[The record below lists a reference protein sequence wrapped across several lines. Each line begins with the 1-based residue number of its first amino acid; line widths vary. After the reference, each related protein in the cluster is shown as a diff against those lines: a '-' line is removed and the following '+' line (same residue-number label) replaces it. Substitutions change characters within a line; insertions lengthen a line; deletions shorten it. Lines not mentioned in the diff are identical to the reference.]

1 MYEVSSGSREVESL
15 RQVGPAGS
23 VIRERAAGRA
33 AAPSF
38 TLLGEVRGR
47 LGGRELELGSP
58 QRRLVLAVLL
68 LHEGGPVELDD
79 LVDAVWGEHPPGH
92 AIQGIRSHI
101 ANLRRALEPERAA
114 RQPAGLLIS
123 VGRAYALRLPPGSV
137 DATLAR
143 TLVERARRSEHAGD
157 PAAAREQ
164 LAAAL
169 ALWRGSP
176 LAGLPGPFA
185 ERHRER
191 LAELRLAAQER
202 RLALELAIG
211 PAEPLLPEI
220 AALSAE
226 HPLRE
231 GLRGLHLTA
240 LHRAG
245 RRAEALAVYA
255 RTRSELV
262 AELGVEP
269 GADLTRLHRELLRDE
284 PPPAETA
291 APVVPAQLPADL
303 VDFTGHGEVVTQLAA
318 RLRRPDPHGVP
329 TVVVSGMGG
338 VGKSSLAIHVA
349 HRVRGHFPDGQLYA
363 DLRGA
368 SAAPAPAD
376 VVLGGFLR
384 GLGVP
389 EGELPA
395 AVQDRAALLRSL
407 LATRRVLVVLDDAR
421 DVDQVRPL
429 LPGSTGTAVLITS
442 RTALSEL
449 SGAHPLRLPVLPRE
463 DALRLLAKIVGP
475 ERVETQLAAAH
486 RAVEGC
492 GFLPLAVRI
501 VGARLAARP
510 GWSVARISDRLADQR
525 SRLALLHVGEL
536 TVARAFQLG
545 YDQLNSAQARAFRLL
560 ARIGIPE
567 IPLPVCA
574 AVLDCTPERAEEIC
588 EALVDLS
595 LLDTPQPDRYRFHDL
610 IRLFALE
617 QPEPEGAAAVPRAL
631 DHYVATLNR
640 LHGVFQSSAVRDC
653 LLPATAT
660 GSPIADNEAGQ
671 AWLDLERANLIALL
685 RAAADAGVVRVAAD
699 IAWAL
704 VSLSDLGTNPG
715 ETLRALEAVLRVA
728 ESHGDRP
735 AQARLLAAAGG
746 LQTVGLGQFL
756 AAVPR
761 LRRART
767 LAEAEGNGR
776 LRAWAEVYLTLVD
789 WHLAPA
795 AELPDRV
802 SAAVASFDGTG
813 APWADGILRVAAA
826 QAYLA
831 TGAHEP
837 ARQQAEA
844 ALLLAAD
851 AGFRE
856 IEAFAMQEVGAALS
870 EAGDHA
876 RALEYCTAAL
886 RQARRHGPRLQQGWA
901 LTPLARAN
909 LNAGNLEAAEAQAA
923 EAVRILTGCA
933 DMFNRGRALVV
944 HGRALAALHRTDEA
958 AAVFLR
964 ACRFYTRIRRPDTVN
979 QLRELLLTEFGM
991 PPGTDFSGTLTRR
1004 QPSTNEH

>member
-1 MYEVSSGSREVESL
+1 M
-15 RQVGPAGS
+15 RQVGTAGS
-23 VIRERAAGRA
+23 VLRERTAGHP
-33 AAPSF
+33 AAPTF
-38 TLLGEVRGR
+38 GLLGEVRGR
-47 LGGRELELGSP
+47 LGARELELGSP

-79 LVDAVWGEHPPGH
+79 LVDAVWGDEPPDH
-92 AIQGIRSHI
+92 AVQGIRSHI
-101 ANLRRALEPERAA
+101 ANLRRVLEPERAA
-114 RQPAGLLIS
+114 RQPAGLLVS

-137 DATLAR
+137 DAVRAR
-143 TLVERARRSEHAGD
+143 ALVERAGRSERAGD
-157 PAAAREQ
+157 PSAAREQ
-164 LAAAL
+164 LTAAL
-169 ALWRGSP
+169 ALWQGSP
-176 LAGLPGPFA
+176 LAGLPGSFA

-191 LAELRLAAQER
+191 LTELRLVAQER
-202 RLALELAIG
+202 RLALELRLG

-269 GADLTRLHRELLRDE
+269 GAELARLHRELLRDE
-284 PPPAETA
+284 PPPAPAETA
-291 APVVPAQLPADL
+291 APVTPAQLPADL
-303 VDFTGHGEVVTQLAA
+303 ADFTGHAEVAAQLAA
-318 RLRRPDPHGVP
+318 RLCREGPHGVP
-329 TVVVSGMGG
+329 AVVISGMGG

-349 HRVRGHFPDGQLYA
+349 HRVRAHFPDGQLYA

-368 SAAPAPAD
+368 GTAPAAAD
-376 VVLGGFLR
+376 VLLGGFLR

-389 EGELPA
+389 EGELPPG
-395 AVQDRAALLRSL
+395 VEDRAALLRSL

-421 DVDQVRPL
+421 DLDQVRPL
-429 LPGSTGTAVLITS
+429 LPGTPGTAVLITS

-449 SGAHPLRLPVLPRE
+449 AGAHPLRLPVLPRE
-463 DALRLLAKIVGP
+463 DALRLLAKIAGP
-475 ERVETQLAAAH
+475 ERIQSQLAAAH

-574 AVLDCTPERAEEIC
+574 AVLGCAPERAEEIC

-595 LLDTPQPDRYRFHDL
+595 LLDTPAPDRYRFHDL

-617 QPEPEGAAAVPRAL
+617 QPEPEAAAAVPRAL
-631 DHYVATLNR
+631 DHYLATLNR
-640 LHGVFQSSAVRDC
+640 LHGVFSSSAVRGC
-653 LLPATAT
+653 LLPTTSGGTPLA
-660 GSPIADNEAGQ
+660 GNEAGQ
-671 AWLDLERANLIALL
+671 AWLDLERPNLIALL
-685 RAAADAGVVRVAAD
+685 RAAAAAGVVRVAAD

-704 VSLSDLGTNPG
+704 VSLSDLGANPG

-728 ESHGDRP
+728 ETHGDRP

-761 LRRART
+761 LRRARAM
-767 LAEAEGNGR
+767 AEAEGNAR
-776 LRAWAEVYLTLVD
+776 LRAWAEVYLTLID

-795 AELPDRV
+795 AELPDRIA
-802 SAAVASFDGTG
+802 AAVDAFDGTG
-813 APWADGILRVAAA
+813 AAWADGILRVAAA

-831 TGAHEP
+831 VGAHER
-837 ARQQAEA
+837 ARAQAEA
-844 ALLLAAD
+844 AMALAGR

-856 IEAFAMQEVGAALS
+856 LEAFAMQEVGAALS
-870 EAGDHA
+870 EAGEHD
-876 RALEYCTAAL
+876 RALEFCTAAL
-886 RQARRHGPRLQQGWA
+886 RHARRHGPRLQQGWA

-909 LNAGNLEAAEAQAA
+909 LAAGDAAAAEAQAA

-933 DMFNRGRALVV
+933 DMFNRGRALVI
-944 HGRALAALHRTDEA
+944 HGRALAALHRTEQA
-958 AAVFLR
+958 AEVLLR
-964 ACRFYTRIRRPDTVN
+964 ACRFFARIRRPDQVD
-979 QLRELLLTEFGM
+979 QLRTLLIDEFGL
-991 PPGTDFSGTLTRR
+991 PPHTDFTGTVIRR
-1004 QPSTNEH
+1004 QLSTNRC

>member
-1 MYEVSSGSREVESL
+1 M

-23 VIRERAAGRA
+23 VIRERTAG
-33 AAPSF
+33 APSF
-38 TLLGEVRGR
+38 TLLGAVRGR
-47 LGGRELELGSP
+47 LGARELELGSP

-79 LVDAVWGEHPPGH
+79 LVDAVWGDRPPGH
-92 AIQGIRSHI
+92 AVQGIRSHI
-101 ANLRRALEPERAA
+101 ANLRRVLEPERAA

-123 VGRAYALRLPPGSV
+123 VGRAYALRLPAGRV
-137 DATLAR
+137 DAILAG

-157 PAAAREQ
+157 KAAAREQ

-169 ALWRGSP
+169 ELWQGSP

-202 RLALELAIG
+202 RLALDLALG

-269 GADLTRLHRELLRDE
+269 GAELARLHRALLRDE
-284 PPPAETA
+284 PPPAPAEPP
-291 APVVPAQLPADL
+291 APVIPAQLPADL
-303 VDFTGHGEVVTQLAA
+303 VDFTGHAEVVTQLAA

-329 TVVVSGMGG
+329 AVVISGMGG

-349 HRVRGHFPDGQLYA
+349 HRIRDHFPDGQLYA

-368 SAAPAPAD
+368 GAAPAAAD
-376 VVLGGFLR
+376 VLLGGFLR

-395 AVQDRAALLRSL
+395 AVVDRAALLRSL

-429 LPGSTGTAVLITS
+429 LPGTTGTAVLITS

-449 SGAHPLRLPVLPRE
+449 SGAHPLRLPVLPRD
-463 DALRLLAKIVGP
+463 DALRLLAKIAGP
-475 ERVETQLAAAH
+475 ERIEAQLAAAH

-574 AVLDCTPERAEEIC
+574 AVLDCTLERAEEIC

-595 LLDTPQPDRYRFHDL
+595 LLDTPRPDRYRFHDL

-631 DHYVATLNR
+631 DHYLATLSR
-640 LHGVFQSSAVRDC
+640 LHRVFRSSAVRDC
-653 LLPATAT
+653 LLPTTAS

-671 AWLDLERANLIALL
+671 GWLDLERANLIALL
-685 RAAADAGVVRVAAD
+685 RAAAAAGVVRVAAD
-699 IAWAL
+699 VAWAL

-715 ETLRALEAVLRVA
+715 ETLRALEVVLHVA
-728 ESHGDRP
+728 ESLGDRP

-767 LAEAEGNGR
+767 LAETEGNGR
-776 LRAWAEVYLTLVD
+776 LRAWAEVYLTLID

-795 AELPDRV
+795 AELADRV
-802 SAAVASFDGTG
+802 TAAVAAFDGTG
-813 APWADGILRVAAA
+813 VPWAEGILRVAAA

-831 TGAHEP
+831 VGAHEP
-837 ARQQAEA
+837 AGNQAEA
-844 ALLLAAD
+844 ALKLASR
-851 AGFRE
+851 AGFGE
-856 IEAFAMQEVGAALS
+856 IEAFAMQEAGAALS
-870 EAGDHA
+870 EAGEHD
-876 RALEYCTAAL
+876 RALEFCTAAL
-886 RQARRHGPRLQQGWA
+886 RLARCHGPRLQQGWA
-901 LTPLARAN
+901 LAPLARAN
-909 LNAGNLEAAEAQAA
+909 LNAGHLEAAEAQAA

-933 DMFNRGRALVV
+933 DMFNRGRALVT

-964 ACRFYTRIRRPDTVN
+964 ACRFYARIRRRDMVD
-979 QLRELLLTEFGM
+979 QLRTLLITDFGV
-991 PPGTDFSGTLTRR
+991 PPETDFSGTLTRR
-1004 QPSTNEH
+1004 QPSTNEY